1 MPPTSSCMATSV
13 ADRSHRA
20 EAPRTWLCSGKPGVD
35 QARRA
40 ESESELIMAR
50 GTLPAARR
58 RILQMI
64 KCRAY
69 GHRWE
74 DLGWLALV
82 SKGTRLWSQQF
93 RCDRCDMLRN
103 DRRTHS
109 TMALDSRTYDKPSGY
124 PGRLP

>member
-1 MPPTSSCMATSV
+1 
-13 ADRSHRA
+13 
-20 EAPRTWLCSGKPGVD
+20 
-35 QARRA
+35 
-40 ESESELIMAR
+40 MAR

-82 SKGTRLWSQQF
+82 SQGIRLWSQQF

-109 TMALDSRTYDKPSGY
+109 TMALDSRIYDKPSGY
-124 PGRLP
+124 PGRLPAKEALRILTAETDAQRWVLAEQSPFVTAA

>member
-1 MPPTSSCMATSV
+1 MA
-13 ADRSHRA
+13 
-20 EAPRTWLCSGKPGVD
+20 K
-35 QARRA
+35 
-40 ESESELIMAR
+40 
-50 GTLPAARR
+50 GTIPATKR

-82 SKGTRLWSQQF
+82 SAGIRLWSQQF
-93 RCDRCDMLRN
+93 RCDRCDMLRY

-109 TMALDSRTYDKPSGY
+109 TMTLDSRKYGKPMGY
-124 PGRLP
+124 PGRLPAKDALRILTADTDAQRWALAEQSPFVTAA